1 MLITG
6 SGVGLSVERRRQR
19 LAHHLDSNPTA
30 NERTPHDRN
39 RQYDGSNLMSGPD
52 DAPDNGAVD
61 EPDPYLLSASY
72 SDNSVSV
79 SGVNFTNST
88 VTALAMV
95 CTADHLLDVQKL
107 GDCLRAQ
114 FAAETEPIVD
124 KHKVKQLTAAT
135 NAAMA
140 SVGQPLEL
148 KVQVEI
154 PPQLVTPFV
163 ILQWHAGLP
172 APDTV
177 AALAVCRGEA
187 GLEVRTWELEAD
199 A

>member
-1 MLITG
+1 
-6 SGVGLSVERRRQR
+6 
-19 LAHHLDSNPTA
+19 
-30 NERTPHDRN
+30 
-39 RQYDGSNLMSGPD
+39 MSGPND
-52 DAPDNGAVD
+52 IPDGGAVD

-79 SGVNFTNST
+79 SVVNFTNSSAN
-88 VTALAMV
+88 ALAMV

-114 FAAETEPIVD
+114 FAAEAEPIVD

-148 KVQVEI
+148 KLQVEI
-154 PPQLVTPFV
+154 PPQLPAPFV
-163 ILQWHAGLP
+163 ILQWQSGLP

-177 AALAVCRGEA
+177 ACLAACRGEA
-187 GLEVRTWELEAD
+187 GPEVRTWELEAD

>member
-1 MLITG
+1 
-6 SGVGLSVERRRQR
+6 
-19 LAHHLDSNPTA
+19 
-30 NERTPHDRN
+30 
-39 RQYDGSNLMSGPD
+39 MSGPND
-52 DAPDNGAVD
+52 IPNGGAVD
-61 EPDPYLLSASY
+61 EPDPFLLSASY

-79 SGVNFTNST
+79 SAVNVTNST
-88 VTALAMV
+88 VIALAMV

-114 FAAETEPIVD
+114 FAAEAEPIVD

-135 NAAMA
+135 NAALA

-148 KVQVEI
+148 KLDVPI
-154 PPQLVTPFV
+154 PPQLLTPFI
-163 ILQWHAGLP
+163 ILQWQSGLP

-177 AALAVCRGEA
+177 AVLAACRGQA
-187 GLEVRTWELEAD
+187 GSEVRTWELEAD